1 MAEINEIVD
10 LFFQAYGRRIDLSK
24 FEDYK
29 ESTFDR
35 TFNIRGANEDF
46 TLSVETYKKDI

>member
-29 ESTFDR
+29 IGR
-35 TFNIRGANEDF
+35 AH
-46 TLSVETYKKDI
+46 V